1 MRLVSTVYTALY
13 IKNYLLCHA
22 AYHYGV
28 DVTLMSGEGLNTVG
42 TSDVPQLKTFLK

>member
-1 MRLVSTVYTALY
+1 MRLVSTVYTAL
-13 IKNYLLCHA
+13 KLFVMP

-28 DVTLMSGEGLNTVG
+28 DVTLVSGEGLNTVG

>member
-1 MRLVSTVYTALY
+1 MYETCQYCVHSTVHKKLFVMP
-13 IKNYLLCHA
+13 

>member
-13 IKNYLLCHA
+13 IKKLFVMP

-28 DVTLMSGEGLNTVG
+28 DVTLVSGEGLNTVG
-42 TSDVPQLKTFLK
+42 TSDVPQLKTF